1 MKPVHLVLTITFAI
15 AAMSATAWLMKSQ
28 GTVSTDQPELPVP
41 AVEPEG
47 PAAPFVIPATGPY
60 GKAVTKETTFDFGVM
75 EKGGKGTHTF
85 VIINEGPGPLRVKQ
99 GMTSC
104 GQCTIGKVSPEN
116 EDIPVGGSANVQIDW
131 EIKIPASRFRQTAD
145 IHTTDPENKKLV
157 FTIQGQVDSAL
168 HLVPDGNWLMGDLSE
183 TEPSVV
189 EGLLYSS
196 VLDEVVIDRVEVSS
210 PLVTVTW
217 DKATASQLA
226 ERKGKSGAKIKVTVA
241 PASAIG
247 PMRETVKLHTAVRGG
262 TVIEFTLSGR
272 RPGPIEIKGRGFT
285 GENNLLRLGEFPAEQ
300 GTKSKLQM
308 YVRNLDG
315 ELEAEQIDSEQGRVQ
330 VRVAPTGKTFGKSK
344 VYEIEVE
351 IPPGPPGAR
360 MGKDPQPVLLKL
372 NHPSATEFKFYVDYF
387 AR

>member
-15 AAMSATAWLMKSQ
+15 AAMSVTAWLISFQ
-28 GTVSTDQPELPVP
+28 GPVSTNQPEPPPPTVDP
-41 AVEPEG
+41 DG
-47 PAAPFVIPATGPY
+47 PAAPFLIPATGPY

-104 GQCTIGKVSPEN
+104 GQCTFGAVSPEN
-116 EDIPVGGSANVQIDW
+116 EDIPVGSSAEVQVNW
-131 EIKIPASRFRQTAD
+131 EIKLPTSRFRQTAD
-145 IHTTDPENKKLV
+145 VHTTDPENKKLV
-157 FTIQGQVDSAL
+157 FTIQGQVDSPL

-183 TEPSVV
+183 TEPSIV

-196 VLDEVVIDRVEVSS
+196 VLEEVVIDRVEVSS

-226 ERKGKSGAKIKVTVA
+226 EKKGKSGVKIKVAVA
-241 PASAIG
+241 PAPTIG

-262 TVIEFTLSGR
+262 SVIEFGLSGR
-272 RPGPIEIKGRGFT
+272 RPGPIEVKGRGFT
-285 GENNLLRLGEFPAEQ
+285 GENNLLRLGEFPAAE
-300 GTKSKLQM
+300 GKKSKLQM
-308 YVRNLDG
+308 YVRNQEG
-315 ELEAEQIDSEQGRVQ
+315 ELEAEQIDSEKGRVQ
-330 VRVAPTGKTFGKSK
+330 VRVASTGKTFGKSK

-351 IPPGPPGAR
+351 IPPGPPGSR
-360 MGKDPQPVLLKL
+360 MGKNAEPVLLKL
-372 NHPSATEFKFYVDYF
+372 NHPSATEFKIYVDYF